1 MKNIP
6 TFIIAYSNSDFTNP
20 HEMLLMDEPKD
31 CTSDYTHMGVK
42 YTGLETCRH
51 LNTHV
56 NEEKHCL
63 EYHHKEHNWVSIGFK
78 QRAIISEIEVS
89 TKYFTGNQVRAISV
103 VLKDELTNTETRVLD
118 RIQLHPDSK
127 HSFSI
132 TPTIVTEAYL
142 ELYYEGG
149 ITRINFLGALAE
161 QQLPVKENIL
171 HKALITHVSN
181 EHYGHPKTVVFAD
194 RKEMYMVG
202 WESARTGF
210 GEQALFHLEK
220 PTTIR
225 EIVVDTYLH
234 RLNPPLSCHI
244 FGLNN
249 KKSANIDQLM
259 TQKPRW
265 TLVFEGGKQVI
276 PENFQQYM
284 LAQEYLKEAV
294 KNPYDFNIELYVEEN
309 SPWKPVLPF
318 AVLKADTYHRFL
330 KFENKGVF
338 THLLYM
344 HYPNGGIHA
353 LKIFE

>member
-6 TFIIAYSNSDFTNP
+6 AFIIAYSNSDFTNP
-20 HEMLLMDEPKD
+20 HEMVLMDEPKD

-56 NEEKHCL
+56 NEKKHCL

-78 QRAIISEIEVS
+78 QRATILEIQIS

-103 VLKDELTNTETRVLD
+103 VLKDELTNIKTRVLD
-118 RIQLHPDSK
+118 KMQLQPDRD
-127 HSFSI
+127 HSFPI
-132 TPTIVTEAYL
+132 TPTIATEASL

-149 ITRINFLGALAE
+149 ITRINFLGDLAQ
-161 QQLPVKENIL
+161 QQLPSKENIL
-171 HKALITHVSN
+171 HKAQISHVSN

-210 GEQALFHLEK
+210 GEQVLFHLEK
-220 PTTIR
+220 PTMVK

-234 RLNPPLSCHI
+234 RLNSPLSCHI

-249 KKSANIDQLM
+249 EKNTDIDQLM
-259 TQKPRW
+259 AQKPRW
-265 TLVFEGGKQVI
+265 IVVFEDGRQVI
-276 PENFQQYM
+276 PENFQAYM
-284 LAQEYLKEAV
+284 LAQQYLEEAV
-294 KNPYDFNIELYVEEN
+294 ENPFDFVIKLHVEDN
-309 SPWKPVLPF
+309 SPWKPILPF
-318 AVLKADTYHRFL
+318 AALKADTYHRFL
-330 KFENKGVF
+330 TFENEGVF

-353 LKIFE
+353 LKVF